1 MGDPQNH
8 CRHWANLSAHPEHL
22 WAIRPGWLLVSALLY
37 LVGILPEGLFWHLAL
52 RSLGQ
57 DVPLGRTLR
66 AYYIG
71 HLGKYVPG
79 KAVVVVMRTGL
90 VCGPG
95 VDASIAAASVF
106 LETLTMMAAGA
117 FLGAVLLIAHDP
129 WHSLLFWKTAG
140 SEAAAPLP
148 AVFGCVSVHGLWL
161 LAALAMMMATGL
173 PTLPPLFA
181 RLSRLVGVGRS
192 DPAVAAKLTQFRY
205 RTLLGGWLMM
215 FVGWGFIGASLWAT
229 LKAVGAPDID
239 LLRQLP
245 LYTAATAL
253 ALVAGF
259 VSQVPSGAVVREAVL
274 MQSLPLFFPHMGND
288 VALVSAVVLRLVWL
302 AAELAIS
309 AILYLGRRIPDAFH
323 RHSRVQRG
331 REPGDAAPRVGRGGR
346 RGGLRPGRGLR
357 RRRLDATAP
366 GR

>member
-1 MGDPQNH
+1 MANPTRSGA
-8 CRHWANLSAHPEHL
+8 RRWLAIAVKLLIVVLVVWAIHRTVAGAWVKLSAHPEQL
-22 WAIRPGWLLVSALLY
+22 WAIRPGWLLASGLLY
-37 LVGILPEGLFWHLAL
+37 LVGILPEGLFWHRAL

-57 DVPLGRTLR
+57 DVRLGRTLR

-79 KAVVVVMRTGL
+79 KAMVVVMRTGL

-95 VDASIAAASVF
+95 VDAGIAAASVF
-106 LETLTMMAAGA
+106 LETLTMMASGA

-140 SEAAAPLP
+140 GDGSAALP
-148 AVFGCVSVHGLWL
+148 GMFGRVSVHGLWL
-161 LAALAMMMATGL
+161 LGSLAMLLATGL

-181 RLSRLVGVGRS
+181 RLTRLVGVGRS

-205 RTLLGGWLMM
+205 RTLLEGWLMM

-239 LLRQLP
+239 LLRQLH

-274 MQSLPLFFPHMGND
+274 MQSLPLFFPRLGED
-288 VALVSAVVLRLVWL
+288 VALLSAVVLRLVWL
-302 AAELAIS
+302 AAEVVIS
-309 AILYLGRRIPDAFH
+309 AILYPGRRIPDAFH
-323 RHSRVQRG
+323 RHSGVQ
-331 REPGDAAPRVGRGGR
+331 
-346 RGGLRPGRGLR
+346 
-357 RRRLDATAP
+357 
-366 GR
+366 

>member
-1 MGDPQNH
+1 MGPASVPGLDHLNGRSATVTMNCPRDDPHPTSHPLLDPPMANPDAIGRSALAHRGRQAADRGPGGLGDPRDH
-8 CRHWANLSAHPEHL
+8 RRRLGTTCREHPEHL
-22 WAIRPGWLLVSALLY
+22 WAIRPGWLLVSGLLY
-37 LVGILPEGLFWHLAL
+37 LVGILPEGLFWHRAL

-117 FLGAVLLIAHDP
+117 FLAAVLLVVHDP
-129 WHSLLFWKTAG
+129 WHSLLVLEAAG
-140 SEAAAPLP
+140 GGAAAPAAGRVRLRFRP
-148 AVFGCVSVHGLWL
+148 RFVAAGLAGHDGGDG
-161 LAALAMMMATGL
+161 AAHAAAGL
-173 PTLPPLFA
+173 FPPG
-181 RLSRLVGVGRS
+181 RLVGVGRS
-192 DPAVAAKLTQFRY
+192 DPAVAAKLAQFRY
-205 RTLLGGWLMM
+205 RTLLWGWVMM

-245 LYTAATAL
+245 L
-253 ALVAGF
+253 VHGCHGPGAGGR
-259 VSQVPSGAVVREAVL
+259 VRLPGA
-274 MQSLPLFFPHMGND
+274 Q
-288 VALVSAVVLRLVWL
+288 
-302 AAELAIS
+302 
-309 AILYLGRRIPDAFH
+309 
-323 RHSRVQRG
+323 
-331 REPGDAAPRVGRGGR
+331 RGGR
-346 RGGLRPGRGLR
+346 PRGRA
-357 RRRLDATAP
+357 DAIVAAVLSP
-366 GR
+366 DGG